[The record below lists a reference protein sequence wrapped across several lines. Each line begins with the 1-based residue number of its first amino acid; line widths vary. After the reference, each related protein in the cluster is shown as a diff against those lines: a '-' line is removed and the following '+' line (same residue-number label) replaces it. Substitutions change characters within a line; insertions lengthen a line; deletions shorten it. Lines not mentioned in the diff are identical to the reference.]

1 VLDGRYIDQ
10 SCYDFSGS
18 GDSLPGRLGGVQYV
32 HLYRDAAKA
41 DIMQLIMYLLGF
53 FNEFRRPDRDSQ
65 VVVHYDNIAPGET
78 FLIEIN
84 SYTKKKKNQRE
95 KEKISFAT
103 VKQRSCYNRLHLLR

>member
-1 VLDGRYIDQ
+1 MLSSSALINSFWLFAFIVFFILLLFFGWGGPFVLEALAFAKAFLSLRDR
-10 SCYDFSGS
+10 S

-65 VVVHYDNIAPGET
+65 VMVHYENIAPG
-78 FLIEIN
+78 N
-84 SYTKKKKNQRE
+84 D
-95 KEKISFAT
+95 
-103 VKQRSCYNRLHLLR
+103 

>member
-1 VLDGRYIDQ
+1 MN
-10 SCYDFSGS
+10 SGS

-65 VVVHYDNIAPGET
+65 VVVHYENIAPGNLKKLYLKIY
-78 FLIEIN
+78 FLYEM
-84 SYTKKKKNQRE
+84 S
-95 KEKISFAT
+95 
-103 VKQRSCYNRLHLLR
+103 

>member
-1 VLDGRYIDQ
+1 MFVCVIYNNHPP
-10 SCYDFSGS
+10 FVNSGS

-65 VVVHYDNIAPGET
+65 VVVHYENIAPGNDGVPIDCVKSEGK
-78 FLIEIN
+78 FLWI
-84 SYTKKKKNQRE
+84 
-95 KEKISFAT
+95 FALA
-103 VKQRSCYNRLHLLR
+103 NN

>member
-1 VLDGRYIDQ
+1 MFDSGIYYNHLPFVN
-10 SCYDFSGS
+10 SGS

-65 VVVHYDNIAPGET
+65 VVVHYENIAPGNDWV
-78 FLIEIN
+78 LINIIQLIVL
-84 SYTKKKKNQRE
+84 NQRE
-95 KEKISFAT
+95 SFFSRYFVSRWCFFLT
-103 VKQRSCYNRLHLLR
+103 NECI